1 MLLKGLFLLLLFACV
16 SCLLLPRYLKES
28 SNDTESENR
37 IYFLKKVG
45 GPGCPYTASWLIHI
59 NLYRRV
65 TWYLDITKM
74 EAATFNM

>member
-1 MLLKGLFLLLLFACV
+1 MMLKWFFLLVLLSCV
-16 SCLLLPRYLKES
+16 SHLALPRYLKES
-28 SNDTESENR
+28 SNETEFESR
-37 IYFLKKVG
+37 VYFLKKVG

-59 NLYRRV
+59 NLYRKV